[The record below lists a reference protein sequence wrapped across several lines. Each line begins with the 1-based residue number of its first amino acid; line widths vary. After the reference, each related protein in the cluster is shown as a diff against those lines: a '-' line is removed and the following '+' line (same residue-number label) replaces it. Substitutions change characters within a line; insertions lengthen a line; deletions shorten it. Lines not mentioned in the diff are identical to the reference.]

1 MSPFPLK
8 QLRSRSKENFQL
20 AAAVRCA
27 LLLATGVGLLAG
39 PRQAFADADKAYAAG
54 DGAAANSSKSTAL
67 GSDSSATGTSSLAI
81 GGATANGNYTIVI
94 GDSAQAL
101 ETGSPLRQLG
111 CHRLQG
117 VR

>member
-1 MSPFPLK
+1 M
-8 QLRSRSKENFQL
+8 
-20 AAAVRCA
+20 
-27 LLLATGVGLLAG
+27 LLATGVGLLAG